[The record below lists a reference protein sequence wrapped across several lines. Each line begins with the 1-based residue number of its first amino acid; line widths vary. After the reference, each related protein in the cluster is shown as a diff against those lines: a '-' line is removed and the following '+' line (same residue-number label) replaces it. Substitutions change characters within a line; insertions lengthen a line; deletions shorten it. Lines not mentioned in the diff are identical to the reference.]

1 MGRSSVVSGVLVRVF
16 AVFTITL
23 AVIMGIG
30 LGLSLAAT
38 ANIKNQENFREFAPA
53 LPTKI
58 LDINGVLITE
68 FASEEKREL
77 VSLSDLPR
85 HLIHAVLARE
95 DPDFYKHRG
104 FSVRGIARA
113 AFGKI
118 IGKNLG
124 GGSTITQQVAG
135 TLYTDRSEYSIKRKI
150 RELWWA
156 LQMERRYTKNE
167 ILEIYLNYMYMGPGT
182 YGVEA
187 ASKYFFGHSA
197 REISL
202 AEAAIL
208 VVQLSSPSRYNPL
221 DNPNVAM
228 GRQRAVLDRM
238 IEFGY
243 ATKEEA
249 EASFDEYWANYD
261 YTRASVS
268 AYYNRED
275 KAPWFSEY
283 VRRELDTMM
292 YGTRDYYRD
301 GYTVLT
307 TLDLRHQEAAAKFMA
322 EGLKKANAEFS
333 RSRGTS
339 NIQAERTYIPI
350 VDLLS
355 LYFNLNDIHAT
366 SEAQNEQKALGRY
379 TKQVNPVVDMAA
391 MLFGVQDLK
400 AATSKGYEELKVS
413 AEQNVVEGALIS
425 IENETGYI
433 TAIIGGSKYDESNQL
448 IRANQGNI
456 QPGSAFKPLYY
467 SAAID
472 SRNLTAGSLIYDVP
486 VVFHNEDGTPY
497 IPLNFKGE
505 WKGSVLLYDALSHSM
520 NVPSLKVLDTIGFDA
535 AIDRAAALL
544 GITDPE
550 QIRTTFP
557 RVYPLGLGIISAS
570 PLKMARAF
578 AVFGN
583 QGRDVSPI
591 AIRAVEDR
599 NGRVVIDTERDV
611 RLRQRRMG
619 DSVQVISPQ
628 NAYIMTS
635 IMKKTVEEGT
645 LAYGAGWGGSKF
657 SFKDEKGNKYRIPA
671 AGKTGTP
678 QNWSDAWAVGYT
690 PYYTTAIW
698 FGFDKPGNSLGVNLT
713 GSTLAGPVW
722 GDYMR
727 EIHQGLPAR
736 DFVRPST
743 GLIDVTVCA
752 KSGLL
757 KNPAC
762 NEGEITLPFLTG
774 TQPTEY
780 CNIHGN
786 ASYTSTVAVTT
797 AGSDTLGIDEEA
809 LLDSLPTL
817 TLQMDLLPESR
828 DGRRDDANSRA
839 VNSQP
844 GNSGNQRNTTT
855 GASSRGRRTV
865 SPQPAPRPGTPARN
879 PFLDDEEDPLPP
891 ASRAPAD
898 AGAAVPPANTAP
910 APASAPTP
918 APAPT
923 PTPAPA
929 EAVIPPAEAR
939 APEEESYS
947 LPAATETSPDPEY
960 GLELPP
966 WNPLSD

>member
-1 MGRSSVVSGVLVRVF
+1 MGHSGGVSFIPGLIVKVF
-16 AVFTITL
+16 AAFTIVI
-23 AVIMGIG
+23 AVVIGIA
-30 LGLSLAAT
+30 LGLSLAET
-38 ANIKNQENFREFAPA
+38 ANIKNQENFVEFAPA
-53 LPTKI
+53 LPTRV
-58 LDINGVLITE
+58 LDANGILITE
-68 FASEEKREL
+68 FSADEKREL
-77 VSLSDLPR
+77 VSLSELPR

-95 DPDFYKHRG
+95 DPDFYNHKG

-113 AFGKI
+113 VFGQI
-118 IGKNLG
+118 TGRPLG

-135 TLYTDRSEYSIKRKI
+135 TLYTDRREYTIKRKI

-156 LQMERRYTKNE
+156 FQMERRYTKNE

-197 REISL
+197 RDITL

-208 VVQLSSPSRYNPL
+208 VIQLSSPSRYNPL

-228 GRQRAVLDRM
+228 ERQKAVLDRM

-243 ATKEEA
+243 ATREEA
-249 EASFDEYWANYD
+249 DASFNEYWDSYD
-261 YTRASVS
+261 YTRASTA

-275 KAPWFSEY
+275 KAPWFSEH
-283 VRRELDTMM
+283 VRRELNSMM
-292 YGTRDYYRD
+292 YGTMDYYRD

-307 TLDLRHQEAAAKFMA
+307 TLDLRHQEAAAKFMN
-322 EGLKKANAEFS
+322 EGLVKANREYA
-333 RSRGTS
+333 RSAGTS
-339 NIQAERTYIPI
+339 NVQAERTYIPI

-355 LYFNLNDIHAT
+355 LYFDLGGIHAT
-366 SEAQNEQKALGRY
+366 SASQNNARAMTRY
-379 TKQVNPVVDMAA
+379 TKTINPVVDMAA
-391 MLFGVQDLK
+391 LAFGIQDLK
-400 AATSKGYEELKVS
+400 VITNAAFADLKTNT
-413 AEQNVVEGALIS
+413 EQNVVEGALIC

-448 IRANQGNI
+448 IRATQGNI

-472 SRNLTAGSLIYDVP
+472 SRKLTAASLIYDIP
-486 VVFHNEDGTPY
+486 IVFHNEDGTPY

-550 QIRTTFP
+550 RIRSTFP

-570 PLKMARAF
+570 PLEMARAF
-578 AVFGN
+578 TVFAN

-591 AIRAVEDR
+591 AIRTVEDR
-599 NGRVVIDTERDV
+599 NGRVVLDPEREV
-611 RLRQRRMG
+611 RLKQRRMG
-619 DSVQVISPQ
+619 SDIQVVSPQ

-635 IMKKTVEEGT
+635 MMKKTVESGT
-645 LAYGAGWGGSKF
+645 LAYGAGYGAKF
-657 SFKDEKGNKYRIPA
+657 TFKDEKGNRFRMPA

-722 GDYMR
+722 GDFMR
-727 EIHQGLPAR
+727 EIHQGLPKKE
-736 DFVRPST
+736 FVKPAT
-743 GLIDVTVCA
+743 GIREVSVCA

-757 KNPAC
+757 RTAAC
-762 NEGEITLPFLTG
+762 NEGEVLLPFLEG

-780 CNIHGN
+780 CNIHGGGG
-786 ASYTSTVAVTT
+786 AYAGGSYS
-797 AGSDTLGIDEEA
+797 SMSSETLGLDEE
-809 LLDSLPTL
+809 LLLGSLRMPTL
-817 TLQMDLLPESR
+817 QLDLLPEPPQDRAARENTAGGGRSGTGRGAANRNQSGADRRSR
-828 DGRRDDANSRA
+828 NSEDISA
-839 VNSQP
+839 QYN
-844 GNSGNQRNTTT
+844 
-855 GASSRGRRTV
+855 
-865 SPQPAPRPGTPARN
+865 
-879 PFLDDEEDPLPP
+879 DEEDT
-891 ASRAPAD
+891 
-898 AGAAVPPANTAP
+898 AV
-910 APASAPTP
+910 SD
-918 APAPT
+918 
-923 PTPAPA
+923 
-929 EAVIPPAEAR
+929 
-939 APEEESYS
+939 S
-947 LPAATETSPDPEY
+947 LPAEDAGYRP
-960 GLELPP
+960 ELPSY
-966 WNPLSD
+966 NPLLD

>member
-1 MGRSSVVSGVLVRVF
+1 MRQTGGASFISGLLVRVF
-16 AVFTITL
+16 AAFTIIL
-23 AVIMGIG
+23 AVVIGIA
-30 LGLSLAAT
+30 LGLSLAET
-38 ANIKNQENFREFAPA
+38 ANIKNLENFQEFAPA
-53 LPTKI
+53 LPAKI
-58 LDINGVLITE
+58 LDVNGILITE
-68 FASEEKREL
+68 FSADEKREM

-85 HLIHAVLARE
+85 HLIYAVLSRE

-104 FSVRGIARA
+104 FSIRGIARA
-113 AFGKI
+113 VFGKL
-118 IGKNLG
+118 IGRNLG

-135 TLYTDRSEYSIKRKI
+135 TLYTDRSEYTIKRKI

-156 LQMERRYTKNE
+156 FQIERRYTKNE

-197 REISL
+197 KEISL
-202 AEAAIL
+202 AEAALL
-208 VVQLSSPSRYNPL
+208 VIQLSSPSRYNPL

-228 GRQRAVLDRM
+228 DRQRVVLDRM

-243 ATKEEA
+243 ATREEA
-249 EASFDEYWANYD
+249 EASFNDYWDNYD

-268 AYYNRED
+268 AYYHRED

-283 VRRELDTMM
+283 VRRELDGMM

-307 TLDLRHQEAAAKFMA
+307 TMDLRHQEAAVKFMS
-322 EGLKKANAEFS
+322 EGLIRANKEFS
-333 RSRGTS
+333 RSQGTS
-339 NIQAERTYIPI
+339 NVQAERTYIPI

-355 LYFNLNDIHAT
+355 LYFNLDDIHAT
-366 SEAQNEQKALGRY
+366 SNVQNEQKALGRY
-379 TKQVNPVVDMAA
+379 TKIINPIVDMAS
-391 MLFGVQDLK
+391 LVFGIQDLK
-400 AATSKGYEELKVS
+400 VITNTGFGDLKTNT
-413 AEQNVVEGALIS
+413 EQNVVEGALIS

-433 TAIIGGSKYDESNQL
+433 TAIVGGSKYDESNQL
-448 IRANQGNI
+448 IRATQGNI
-456 QPGSAFKPLYY
+456 QPGSSFKPLYY

-472 SRNLTAGSLIYDVP
+472 SRKLTAGSLIYDIP

-497 IPLNFKGE
+497 IPLNFRGE

-535 AIDRAAALL
+535 AIDRAANLL

-550 QIRTTFP
+550 QIRRTFP

-570 PLKMARAF
+570 PLRMARAF
-578 AVFGN
+578 AVFAN

-599 NGRVVIDTERDV
+599 NGRVVIDTEREV

-619 DSVQVISPQ
+619 SEAQVISPQ

-635 IMKKTVEEGT
+635 MMKKTVEEGT

-657 SFKDEKGNKYRIPA
+657 TFQDEKGNRFRIPA

-690 PYYTTAIW
+690 PYYTTAVW

-727 EIHQGLPAR
+727 EIHQGLQPK
-736 DFVRPST
+736 DFVRPAA
-743 GLIDVTVCA
+743 GIIDVTVCA

-757 KNPAC
+757 KTPAC
-762 NEGEITLPFLTG
+762 NEGEITLTFLEG

-786 ASYTSTVAVTT
+786 ASYSSSIAVTT
-797 AGSDTLGIDEEA
+797 PSSGVLGLDEDILLGA
-809 LLDSLPTL
+809 LTMPTL
-817 TLQMDLLPESR
+817 QFDLLPEPPDSR
-828 DGRRDDANSRA
+828 RENSSGQTSENRRTGTLGSGA
-839 VNSQP
+839 VNNRSP
-844 GNSGNQRNTTT
+844 AAN
-855 GASSRGRRTV
+855 RGRRSV
-865 SPQPAPRPGTPARN
+865 SPPPSPPPRTAMPDRN
-879 PFLDDEEDPLPP
+879 PFLDDENDFTPPGSGVSED
-891 ASRAPAD
+891 S
-898 AGAAVPPANTAP
+898 AGL
-910 APASAPTP
+910 
-918 APAPT
+918 
-923 PTPAPA
+923 
-929 EAVIPPAEAR
+929 
-939 APEEESYS
+939 APEENYS
-947 LPAATETSPDPEY
+947 LPVLEDIPDPDY
-960 GLELPP
+960 GLELPSY
-966 WNPLSD
+966 NPLLD